1 MTRSSS
7 PAAAPPTTFEIVAN
21 GRTRPVAGRTTIAG
35 FLVAH
40 GIDPDLVVVERNG
53 EILPRAEY
61 DAVRVQPGD
70 ELEIVHFV
78 GGG

>member
-7 PAAAPPTTFEIVAN
+7 HPATPPTTFEIVAN
-21 GRTRPVAGRTTIAG
+21 GQARRVAGGTTVAG
-35 FLVAH
+35 FLAAH
-40 GIDPDLVVVERNG
+40 EIDPDLVVVERNG
-53 EILPRAEY
+53 EILRRAEF
-61 DAVRVQPGD
+61 DAVHVERGD

>member
-1 MTRSSS
+1 MMRSSPS
-7 PAAAPPTTFEIVAN
+7 AALPPTTFEIVAN
-21 GRTRPVAGRTTIAG
+21 GRARRVIGGTTVAD
-35 FLVAH
+35 FLAAH
-40 GIDPDLVVVERNG
+40 EIDPDLVVVERNG
-53 EILPRAEY
+53 EILSRAAF